1 MQIRQISRCLQEKS
15 RSLKVRKLHRST
27 KLERQPQKSNPTA
40 SKTTCAVLKGLKI
53 HLQEQE
59 FWNNGSNEIKYIIFR
74 KNLICFKDALEK
86 SLIQDEESIMISTKI
101 DPNITIGKHTE
112 VIGLTDFK
120 KRPNYL
126 DFDIIHE
133 IIKLAEITERKQNPS
148 SSAST
153 MNLLRVLNAYKA
165 VFKQKGVSANIVCSY
180 IYRLHPLKIL
190 FIIEY

>member
-1 MQIRQISRCLQEKS
+1 MSTRKKPI
-15 RSLKVRKLHRST
+15 LKST
-27 KLERQPQKSNPTA
+27 KTAPQYKVGTPTA
-40 SKTTCAVLKGLKI
+40 KI
-53 HLQEQE
+53 KSYGIKDDMRRIERVENTLARAGILEQRFE
-59 FWNNGSNEIKYIIFR
+59 RNQVSYFE